1 MLNLNILKKCIV
13 TKNERVFQVH
23 FYAVCLKEKITLI
36 ATRICKLNPLFLFVH
51 FKTFREN

>member
-1 MLNLNILKKCIV
+1 MLSLNILKKCIV

-23 FYAVCLKEKITLI
+23 FYAVCLKKKITLI